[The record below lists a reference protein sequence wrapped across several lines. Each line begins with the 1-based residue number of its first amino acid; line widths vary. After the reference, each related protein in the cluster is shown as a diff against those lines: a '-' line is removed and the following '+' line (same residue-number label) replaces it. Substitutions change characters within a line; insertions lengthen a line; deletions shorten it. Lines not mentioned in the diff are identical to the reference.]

1 MEMKKISI
9 IVPIYNKEKYLEKC
23 IESIVGQ
30 TYKNIEIILIDDG
43 SYDKSPEICDKWAAN
58 DERIIVIHKKNGG
71 LPSARNA
78 GLDVCSGDY
87 VMFVDSDDWI
97 DADMAEELYSAAI
110 SSKCKVVSSG
120 FYYEFNDGSTTQ
132 SNPESLEIH
141 GEDVLFNFLIDNIRP
156 EVCSKMYLRSLI
168 SDLRFSERVFYAED
182 LYYNYFVMKKTD
194 SFYQINKC
202 KYHYSIDAYQ
212 SITSHFI
219 TDARANHW
227 KMFIEFYN
235 DCKGDKKLSK
245 AAVWRFTFGTFGVL
259 SRVIL
264 TPEFCDKYFNEI
276 ADAIISLKNK
286 ILKNQIVPVRQKL
299 YVCLLSFN
307 KNLFKQLYLAFVKKR

>member
-9 IVPIYNKEKYLEKC
+9 IVPVYNKEKYLEKC
-23 IESIVGQ
+23 IESIAGQ
-30 TYKNIEIILIDDG
+30 TYKNLEIILVDDG
-43 SYDKSPEICDKWAAN
+43 SCDMSPDICDKWAAN

-71 LPSARNA
+71 LSSARNA
-78 GLDVCSGDY
+78 GLDICSGDY

-97 DADMAEELYSAAI
+97 DADTAEELYSAAI
-110 SSKCKVVSSG
+110 SSNCKVVSSG
-120 FYYEFNDGSTTQ
+120 FYYEYNDGSTVQ
-132 SNPESLEIH
+132 SNPKSLEIH
-141 GEDVLFNFLIDNIRP
+141 GKDVLYNYLIDNIRP

-168 SDLRFSERVFYAED
+168 FDFRFDESIFYAED
-182 LYYNYFVMKKTD
+182 LYYNYYVMKKTD

-202 KYHYSIDAYQ
+202 KYHYCIDAYQ

-219 TDARANHW
+219 TDARANYW
-227 KMFIEFYN
+227 KMFVEFYN
-235 DCKGDKKLSK
+235 DCIEDEKLSK

-276 ADAIISLKNK
+276 ADAVIGFRNEILKNK
-286 ILKNQIVPVRQKL
+286 LVPVRQKL

-307 KNLFKQLYLAFVKKR
+307 KNLFKRLYLTFAKKS